1 MDNVVK
7 EPKLNS
13 KQRQYIGEK
22 LHKSSSILSVAAILL
37 TIALFVRIETV
48 ARDTKTIDTKF
59 TQKIQQ
65 IHDALRETGT
75 QQPREKEGNDIASY
89 CSRYVTSIHWVSSLK
104 SYKFLVQ
111 LVVVKSHQSEF
122 GSDYSVMIPGI
133 MVYKLMYKALYK
145 TIDIEFNQL

>member
-59 TQKIQQ
+59 TLKIQQ

-75 QQPREKEGNDIASY
+75 QQAREKEGNDIASP
-89 CSRYVTSIHWVSSLK
+89 IAH
-104 SYKFLVQ
+104 
-111 LVVVKSHQSEF
+111 
-122 GSDYSVMIPGI
+122 GM
-133 MVYKLMYKALYK
+133 
-145 TIDIEFNQL
+145 

>member
-13 KQRQYIGEK
+13 KQRQYIDK

-65 IHDALRETGT
+65 IHDALRETAT
-75 QQPREKEGNDIASY
+75 QQAREKEGNDIASY
-89 CSRYVTSIHWVSSLK
+89 CSRYVTSIHWVSSAGKILK
-104 SYKFLVQ
+104 
-111 LVVVKSHQSEF
+111 
-122 GSDYSVMIPGI
+122 GPG
-133 MVYKLMYKALYK
+133 
-145 TIDIEFNQL
+145 TTCRC